1 MKNLTEI
8 FPGKAIFNAENFLKT
23 PFREIFGYYPKI
35 ENREKNFIPEN
46 EVNLR
51 KRVRV

>member
-8 FPGKAIFNAENFLKT
+8 FPGKTIFNAENFLKT

-35 ENREKNFIPEN
+35 ENR
-46 EVNLR
+46 
-51 KRVRV
+51 